1 MVDVIIWHEM
11 AHTDGLDER
20 QAQEREEELWKE
32 FIGARLLF
40 SERASVDR
48 FDLSVT
54 NPQTAEP

>member
-1 MVDVIIWHEM
+1 M